1 LSRGLAFARRLGSI
15 EFKVA
20 GWMFAAFV
28 LGAALATLFA
38 YRLPAGLRV
47 WWLVL
52 PVGILAARP
61 IARHALRSWTR
72 MLSALEAVIASYR
85 DGDFT
90 VSLIES
96 DDDELGRLL
105 RMHNEFAQTLR
116 EQRRNLLER
125 ELLLD
130 TVVENTPVAL
140 VLTDAQG
147 RVTFANIAARQLFN
161 NGTGLD
167 GRNFSALLA
176 ALPPAVNN
184 AVAAGEDTLF
194 NVTLEGFEETF
205 HLSQRTFRL
214 QGQSQRLHLFRR
226 MTRELSRQEVAI
238 WKKVIRVVSH
248 EINNSLAPISSMAH
262 SGAELSRLGKYERL
276 PDVFSAIRQ
285 RSDQLH
291 GFIDGYA
298 RVAKLPAPRPE
309 LTRWNPFVG
318 SLAEQVSFRVAAP
331 LPDESALFDRAQI
344 AQALINLIKNA
355 HESGSPRDAVE
366 LSVRRAGNEFRIEIL
381 DRGSG
386 MNPTV
391 HANALLPF
399 YSTKRSGTGLGLAL
413 TREIIEAHGG
423 RIQLS
428 NRPGGGTC
436 VVLALPVQ
444 DATFSSQSEAITHAA
459 QPSEGLHLPGEV

>member
-1 LSRGLAFARRLGSI
+1 MFARRLGTT

-20 GWMFAAFV
+20 AGVLAAFA
-28 LGAALATLFA
+28 LGAALALLCAT
-38 YRLPAGLRV
+38 RLQAGLRA
-47 WWLVL
+47 WLLVL
-52 PVGILAARP
+52 PVGILVARP
-61 IARHALRSWTR
+61 MARCALRAWTR
-72 MLSALEAVIASYR
+72 MLSALEAVIASYH

-96 DDDELGRLL
+96 GDDELGRLL
-105 RMHNEFAQTLR
+105 RAHNEFAQTLR

-147 RVTFANIAARQLFN
+147 RVAFANIAARQLFN
-161 NGTGLD
+161 NGTALHGL
-167 GRNFSALLA
+167 NFAELLA
-176 ALPPAVNN
+176 ALPPVVSN

-194 NVTLEGFEETF
+194 SVTLDGFEETF
-205 HLSQRTFRL
+205 HLSQRSFRL

-285 RSDQLH
+285 RSDQLR

-298 RVAKLPAPRPE
+298 RVAKLPAPQSE
-309 LTRWNPFVG
+309 LTPWISFVG
-318 SLAEQVSFRVAAP
+318 SLAEQVSFRVVAP
-331 LPDESALFDRAQI
+331 LPEESALFDRGQI
-344 AQALINLIKNA
+344 GQALINLIKNA
-355 HESGSPRDAVE
+355 HESGSPPDGVE
-366 LSVRRAGNEFRIEIL
+366 LSVRRASSEFRIEIL

-391 HANALLPF
+391 LANALLPF
-399 YSTKRSGTGLGLAL
+399 YSTKRSGAGLGLAL

-436 VVLALPVQ
+436 VVLALP
-444 DATFSSQSEAITHAA
+444 APESA
-459 QPSEGLHLPGEV
+459 L